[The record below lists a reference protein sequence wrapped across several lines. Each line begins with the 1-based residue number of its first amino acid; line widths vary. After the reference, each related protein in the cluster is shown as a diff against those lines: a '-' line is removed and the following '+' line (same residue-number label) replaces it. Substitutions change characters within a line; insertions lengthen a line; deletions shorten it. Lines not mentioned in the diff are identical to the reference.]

1 MKRKIN
7 KGIWLFLW
15 CVWMMGCSRQQQV
28 EVLVHNP
35 LLEERCG
42 EIVEVAWKELENVL
56 ETVDPRQ
63 LIVYDAEQREI
74 PSQVIYQGT
83 ELPVAL
89 IFPVSLASEEEK
101 TFFIRK
107 GQPASYEPLVY
118 GRLVPERMDDF
129 AWENNRVA
137 YRVYGPALE
146 ATGEISHGIDVWC
159 KGTERLVLN
168 EWYKRGDYHRNHGD
182 GMDVYAVG
190 RTLGGGAMAPLRDG
204 KLVMGNNFTDCR
216 ILDQGPLRFTFSL
229 DYAPYEVGDYR
240 VTERREISLDA
251 NTHFCRIRET
261 YDGLPAGSLVA
272 AGIVLRDQPGEIWRD
287 TVRGVLGYWEPENW
301 NNGENNGHLAVG
313 IVFPHALKKIEETQ
327 GHLLAIT
334 EYPGTV
340 VEYWMGTAWSQWGEV
355 KEATDW
361 FECLNREKKRLE
373 NPLIISINH

>member
-15 CVWMMGCSRQQQV
+15 CLLMMGCSRQQQV

-168 EWYKRGDYHRNHGD
+168 E
-182 GMDVYAVG
+182 
-190 RTLGGGAMAPLRDG
+190 
-204 KLVMGNNFTDCR
+204 
-216 ILDQGPLRFTFSL
+216 
-229 DYAPYEVGDYR
+229 
-240 VTERREISLDA
+240 
-251 NTHFCRIRET
+251 
-261 YDGLPAGSLVA
+261 
-272 AGIVLRDQPGEIWRD
+272 
-287 TVRGVLGYWEPENW
+287 
-301 NNGENNGHLAVG
+301 
-313 IVFPHALKKIEETQ
+313 
-327 GHLLAIT
+327 
-334 EYPGTV
+334 
-340 VEYWMGTAWSQWGEV
+340 
-355 KEATDW
+355 
-361 FECLNREKKRLE
+361 
-373 NPLIISINH
+373 

>member
-1 MKRKIN
+1 
-7 KGIWLFLW
+7 
-15 CVWMMGCSRQQQV
+15 
-28 EVLVHNP
+28 
-35 LLEERCG
+35 
-42 EIVEVAWKELENVL
+42 
-56 ETVDPRQ
+56 
-63 LIVYDAEQREI
+63 
-74 PSQVIYQGT
+74 
-83 ELPVAL
+83 
-89 IFPVSLASEEEK
+89 
-101 TFFIRK
+101 
-107 GQPASYEPLVY
+107 
-118 GRLVPERMDDF
+118 
-129 AWENNRVA
+129 
-137 YRVYGPALE
+137 
-146 ATGEISHGIDVWC
+146 
-159 KGTERLVLN
+159 
-168 EWYKRGDYHRNHGD
+168 
-182 GMDVYAVG
+182 MDVYAVG

-229 DYAPYEVGDYR
+229 DYAPYEVGDRR
-240 VTERREISLDA
+240 VAERREITLDA

-261 YDGLPAGSLVA
+261 YDGLPAESLVA